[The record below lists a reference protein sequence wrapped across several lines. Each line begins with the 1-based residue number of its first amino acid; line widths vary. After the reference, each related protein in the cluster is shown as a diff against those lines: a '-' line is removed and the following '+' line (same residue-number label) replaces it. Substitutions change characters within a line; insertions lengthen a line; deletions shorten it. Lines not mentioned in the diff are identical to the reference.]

1 MNKFKEILIVLLIAV
16 LSFPVIYATVLF
28 ATGMLRI
35 EYGAP
40 KTAVEDEKKL
50 QVIKRTQKT
59 DSIMISNS
67 RIFQALEN
75 EKIEIQKERERL
87 QDLQARLEIAQKEL
101 DEKQTIIARQREKM
115 EALVEKS
122 DSLEIKKYKAQAKV
136 YVSMK
141 PLEAAQI
148 IESFSAD
155 QAAKILGAMTD
166 DRQKAKILAAMAPEK
181 AAAITTRIDGVR

>member
-16 LSFPVIYATVLF
+16 LSFPVIYAAVLL

-40 KTAVEDEKKL
+40 KTVVEDEKKL

-67 RIFQALEN
+67 RTFQALEN
-75 EKIEIQKERERL
+75 EKIEIQKEQERL
-87 QDLQARLEIAQKEL
+87 QNLHARLEIAQKEL
-101 DEKQTIIARQREKM
+101 DEKQVIIARQREKM

-136 YVSMK
+136 YMSMK

-166 DRQKAKILAAMAPEK
+166 DRQKARILAAMAPEK
-181 AAAITTRIDGVR
+181 AASITTRIGGTR

>member
-1 MNKFKEILIVLLIAV
+1 MNKLKEILIVLLVAMF
-16 LSFPVIYATVLF
+16 SFPLIYAAVLF

-40 KTAVEDEKKL
+40 KTAVEDVKKL
-50 QVIKRTQKT
+50 QVIKRTKET

-67 RIFQALEN
+67 RTFQALEN
-75 EKIEIQKERERL
+75 EKSEIQKERERL
-87 QDLQARLEIAQKEL
+87 QDLQSRMEITQKEL
-101 DEKQTIIARQREKM
+101 DEKQNLLSEQRAKM

-122 DSLEIKKYKAQAKV
+122 DSLEVKKYKTQAKV
-136 YVSMK
+136 YMSMK

-148 IESFSAD
+148 IETFTAD

-166 DRQKAKILAAMAPEK
+166 DRQKAKILAAMAPDK
-181 AAAITTRIDGVR
+181 AAAITSRIGK

>member
-1 MNKFKEILIVLLIAV
+1 MNKLKEILIVLLVAV
-16 LSFPVIYATVLF
+16 FSFPLIYAAVLF

-40 KTAVEDEKKL
+40 KTTVEEEKKL

-67 RIFQALEN
+67 RTFQALEN

-87 QDLQARLEIAQKEL
+87 QELQARMEIAQKEL
-101 DEKQTIIARQREKM
+101 EEKQNLLAEQRVKM
-115 EALVEKS
+115 AALVEKS
-122 DSLEIKKYKAQAKV
+122 DSLEIKKFKAQAKV
-136 YVSMK
+136 YMSMK

-155 QAAKILGAMTD
+155 QAAKILGAMND

-181 AAAITTRIDGVR
+181 AAEITSRIGK

>member
-1 MNKFKEILIVLLIAV
+1 MNKLKEILIVLLVAV
-16 LSFPVIYATVLF
+16 FSFPLIYAAVLF

-35 EYGAP
+35 EYGTP
-40 KTAVEDEKKL
+40 KTAVEEEKKL

-67 RIFQALEN
+67 RTFQALEN

-87 QDLQARLEIAQKEL
+87 QELQARMEITQKEL
-101 DEKQTIIARQREKM
+101 DEKQNLIAGQRAKM

-122 DSLEIKKYKAQAKV
+122 DSLEIKKYKTQAKV
-136 YVSMK
+136 YMSMK

-148 IESFSAD
+148 IETFSAD

-166 DRQKAKILAAMAPEK
+166 DRQKAKILAAMATDK
-181 AAAITTRIDGVR
+181 AAAITSRIGGTR